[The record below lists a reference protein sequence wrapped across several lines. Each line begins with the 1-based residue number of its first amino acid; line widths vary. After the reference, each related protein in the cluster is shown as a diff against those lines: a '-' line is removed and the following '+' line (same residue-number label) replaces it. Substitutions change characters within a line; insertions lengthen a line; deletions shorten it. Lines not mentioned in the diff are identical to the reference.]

1 MYDEIVY
8 VFEQVL
14 EVAAM
19 IGLQEHGG
27 AVGSR
32 SGERVSHKA
41 LRPGRARRSRGVL
54 FVALVLGAG
63 LAFTEMRDAGASSGL
78 ASQQVYVVKPGD
90 TLWSI
95 ASRFAGNGNVSALE
109 YKLYS
114 ELGTTQ
120 LQPGEQV
127 RIP

>member
-19 IGLQEHGG
+19 IGLQERGG
-27 AVGSR
+27 AVGPR
-32 SGERVSHKA
+32 DGERPVGAES
-41 LRPGRARRSRGVL
+41 RPRRARRSRAVL
-54 FVALVLGAG
+54 FAALVLGAG
-63 LAFTEMRDAGASSGL
+63 LAFTEMRDAGANSGL

-109 YKLYS
+109 YRLYT

-120 LQPGEQV
+120 IQPGQQV